1 MAPTRDG
8 FLMTSF
14 AAERRWIVATIVLI
28 VAYCAPAAAQE
39 QRRGFYTPP
48 APQSIHAV
56 VAEHG
61 MVVAQEKIAARIGAD
76 VLRRGGNAVDA
87 AVATG
92 FAMAVTY
99 PRAGN
104 IGGGG
109 FMIIH
114 SAEHHEDVAID
125 YRETAPAAT
134 KPQIF
139 LGADGKPD
147 PTKSRDSALGIGIPG
162 TPAGLTLALDKY
174 GSGKFTLADLLRPAV
189 DLARDGI
196 VVTDD
201 IADTLPDWHRR
212 LARWPA
218 AAKIFSRPDGTSLR
232 EGDTLVQT
240 DLAATLSTIAEQG
253 PRGFYQGP
261 VAEKLVKAIGDAG
274 GIMTSEDFR
283 SYQAVLR
290 TPLRGTYRG
299 YDIVSMPQP
308 SSGGVVLLE
317 TLNIL
322 EGFPM
327 HDFKQGSA
335 LSLHVMIEA
344 MKRAYADRARYL
356 GDPAF
361 VKAPIATLIAKDY
374 AAKQR
379 ASIDLDR
386 ATPWTGALS
395 ATPPREGSNTTH
407 FSVVD
412 SSGNAVS
419 NTYTLNFSYGGG
431 MVADGTGVLLNNE
444 LDDFTAAPGEA
455 NAYGLVG
462 FEANL
467 PGPGKRPLSS
477 MSPTIVLQ
485 DGKPVLVTGSPGGS
499 HIISTVVQVI
509 VNVLDYQM
517 DVAAAVAAPRLH
529 HQWLPDEVRVERGFA
544 DDTLAAL
551 RAKGHRVVEP
561 LGQSSANSIAVT
573 ANGLLG
579 APDPRTRGA
588 EAAGQ

>member
-1 MAPTRDG
+1 MIACYP
-8 FLMTSF
+8 
-14 AAERRWIVATIVLI
+14 
-28 VAYCAPAAAQE
+28 PAAAQE
-39 QRRGFYTPP
+39 HRALYTPP
-48 APQSIHAV
+48 AADAVHAV

-61 MVVAQEKIAARIGAD
+61 MVVAQEKIAAQIGAD

-109 FMIIH
+109 FMVIH
-114 SAEHHEDVAID
+114 SRDRQEDVAID

-134 KPQIF
+134 TRDIF

-147 PTKSRDSALGIGIPG
+147 MAKSRDTALGIGVPG
-162 TPAGLTLALDKY
+162 TVSGLAIALDKY
-174 GSGKFTLADLLRPAV
+174 GSGNFTLADLVKPGIA
-189 DLARDGI
+189 LAADGTI
-196 VVTDD
+196 VTDD
-201 IADTLPDWHRR
+201 SADTLPDWHKR
-212 LARWPA
+212 LARWPSS
-218 AAKIFSRPDGTSLR
+218 AKIFSRADGTSLR
-232 EGDTLVQT
+232 EGDRLVQS
-240 DLAATLSTIAEQG
+240 DLAATLSAIAEQG
-253 PRGFYQGP
+253 PRGFYEGP
-261 VAEKLVKAIGDAG
+261 VAEKLVKAINDAG
-274 GIMTSEDFR
+274 GIMTVDDLK
-283 SYQAVLR
+283 SYQPVIRAPV
-290 TPLRGTYRG
+290 RGSYRG
-299 YDIVSMPQP
+299 YDIVSMPAP
-308 SSGGVVLLE
+308 SSGGIVLLE
-317 TLNIL
+317 ILNIL

-327 HDFKQGSA
+327 RDMKQGSA
-335 LSLHVMIEA
+335 ASLHVMIEA

-361 VKAPIATLIAKDY
+361 VNAPIATLIAKDY
-374 AAKQR
+374 AARQR
-379 ASIDLDR
+379 ASIDLDH
-386 ATPWTGALS
+386 ATPWTDALS
-395 ATPPREGSNTTH
+395 ATPPREGDNTTH

-412 SSGNAVS
+412 SRGNAVS
-419 NTYTLNFSYGGG
+419 NTYTMNYSYGVG
-431 MVADGTGVLLNNE
+431 MIAEGTGVMLNNE
-444 LDDFTAAPGEA
+444 LDDFTAAPGA
-455 NAYGLVG
+455 SNAYGLVG

-477 MSPTIVLQ
+477 MAPTIVLK

-499 HIISTVVQVI
+499 RIISAVLQII
-509 VNVLDYQM
+509 VDVLDHGM

-529 HQWLPDEVRVERGFA
+529 HQWLPDEVRIERGFA
-544 DDTLAAL
+544 DEALAAL

-561 LGQSSANSIAVT
+561 LGYSSANSIAVT

>member
-1 MAPTRDG
+1 
-8 FLMTSF
+8 MTF
-14 AAERRWIVATIVLI
+14 PAAERRSLLAAILLVTACWL
-28 VAYCAPAAAQE
+28 PAAAQE
-39 QRRGFYTPP
+39 PGRGVYTPP
-48 APQSIHAV
+48 AAVHAV

-76 VLRRGGNAVDA
+76 VLKRGGNAVDA

-114 SAEHHEDVAID
+114 LAERHQDVAID

-134 KPQIF
+134 TPGMF
-139 LGADGKPD
+139 LGPDGKPD
-147 PTKSRDSALGIGIPG
+147 NARSRDSALGIGVPG
-162 TPAGLTLALDKY
+162 TPAGLALALERY
-174 GSGKFTLADLLRPAV
+174 GSGKFTLADLLRPAI

-196 VVTDD
+196 VLADD
-201 IADTLPDWHRR
+201 MADTLPDAHGR

-218 AAKIFSRPDGTSLR
+218 AAAIFSRADGSSLR
-232 EGDTLVQT
+232 EGDRLVQG
-240 DLAATLSTIAEQG
+240 DLAATLEAIAEQG

-261 VAEKLVKAIGDAG
+261 TAARLVQAIDDAG
-274 GIMTSEDFR
+274 GIMTLDDLK
-283 SYQAVLR
+283 SYTAVIR
-290 TPLRGTYRG
+290 EPVRGSYRG
-299 YDIVSMPQP
+299 HDVVSMPLP

-317 TLNIL
+317 MLNIL

-327 HDFKQGSA
+327 PELKQGSA
-335 LSLHVMIEA
+335 ASLHLMIEA
-344 MKRAYADRARYL
+344 MKRAYADRAHYL

-361 VKAPIATLIAKDY
+361 VNAPIATLIAKDY
-374 AAKQR
+374 AARQR
-379 ASIDLDR
+379 ASIDPDH
-386 ATPWTGALS
+386 ATPAAEVFSPLP
-395 ATPPREGSNTTH
+395 PPREGGNTTH

-412 SSGNAVS
+412 GFGNAVS
-419 NTYTLNFSYGGG
+419 NTYTLNFPYGVGL
-431 MVADGTGVLLNNE
+431 VAAGTGVLLNNE
-444 LDDFTAAPGEA
+444 LDDFAAAPGA
-455 NAYGLVG
+455 SNAFGLVG
-462 FEANL
+462 FEPNL

-477 MSPTIVLQ
+477 MSPTIVLKDNQ
-485 DGKPVLVTGSPGGS
+485 PVLVTGSPGGS
-499 HIISTVVQVI
+499 RIISAVLQVI
-509 VNVLDYQM
+509 VNVIDYRM

-529 HQWLPDEVRVERGFA
+529 HQWLPDEVRVERGFS

-551 RAKGHRVVEP
+551 RAKGDRVIEQ
-561 LGQSSANSIAVT
+561 LGQTSANSIAVT
-573 ANGLLG
+573 GNGLQG